1 MIIKS
6 KYAGF
11 CFGVKRAADLI
22 DSYIGKTEKTIYTL
36 GELIH
41 NDDYNVSLK
50 ERGVVILSSAEQ
62 LDGLDPEK
70 SIIFIR
76 AHGALKETYEYLE
89 KRGFEYVDATCPF
102 VKNIHDIVIREK
114 EKDAPFYVIVGD
126 SSHPEIQSICSFI
139 GGDNESYLV
148 VSDSA
153 ELEKNVEK
161 IPNDAEKRKV
171 VIAQTTQNVNEWKIS
186 SKILKK
192 LYTNT
197 TFFDTICLVTQNRQQ
212 DAVKISKD
220 VDLMVVV
227 GGQKSSNT
235 KKLYELSRENCDSIM
250 VSRADELVP
259 EKFHGKTK
267 IGITAGASTPDGIIQ
282 EVINKMTE
290 ITKNENNTE
299 NEVLLSDEMSFE
311 EMLEKSFR
319 TLNTGDKVTGVI
331 TSVTPTEIDL
341 DLGIKHTAILK
352 YDDVTDDPSV
362 DLTREFKVGD
372 ELCVLLMKF
381 NDAEGTVQVSK
392 KRVDSFANWEKVEA
406 AFNAQ
411 EIVEGKVVE
420 TVKAG
425 VIVFWNSVR
434 VFIPASQT
442 NVPKDGDLT
451 ALNGTTVRFKFIEV
465 DSQKRRAVG
474 SIRVVLR
481 EERRAQAE
489 KFWSEIE
496 EGKTYTGKVKS
507 MTNYGVFVDL
517 GGVDGMV
524 HITELSWLR
533 LKHPSEVVS
542 IGDELTVFVK
552 AFDAEKNRISLG
564 YKTAET
570 NPWKLFT
577 DTYKV
582 DDVAKAKIVNM
593 MPFGAFAEIL
603 PGVDGLIHISQISN
617 KKIVKPADVL
627 ELGQE
632 VEVKIIDVDYEAQ
645 KISLSMRA
653 LLEEEEEVAEEA
665 VEEAV
670 EETAE
675 EAQETT
681 EE

>member
-1 MIIKS
+1 MIEKS

-22 DSYIGKTEKTIYTL
+22 DSYIGKTDKTLYTL

-41 NDDYNVSLK
+41 NNDYNSSLK
-50 ERGVVILSSAEQ
+50 QRGVVILSGEED
-62 LDGLDPEK
+62 LENLDPEK

-76 AHGALKETYEYLE
+76 AHGAPLKTYEYLE
-89 KRGFEYVDATCPF
+89 SHGFEYVDATCPF
-102 VKNIHDIVIREK
+102 VKNIHDIVVREK
-114 EKDAPFYVIVGD
+114 GVDNPFFIIIGD
-126 SSHPEIQSICSFI
+126 RNHPEIRSICSRV
-139 GGDNESYLV
+139 GGAEGENYITSYDFEQL
-148 VSDSA
+148 
-153 ELEKNVEK
+153 KNSVDL
-161 IPNDAEKRKV
+161 IPDDDKRRKV
-171 VIAQTTQNVNEWKIS
+171 VVAQTTQNINEWKIS
-186 SKILKK
+186 NKFLKK

-197 TFFDTICLVTQNRQQ
+197 TFFDTICVVTQNRQE
-212 DAVKISKD
+212 DAVKISRS
-220 VDLMVVV
+220 VDLMVIV

-235 KKLYELSRENCDSIM
+235 KKLFELSRENTESVM
-250 VSRADELVP
+250 VENASELMP
-259 EKFHGKTK
+259 EIFRGKSK

-290 ITKNENNTE
+290 ITKEMNTE
-299 NEVLLSDEMSFE
+299 NEVLLNDEMSFE

-319 TLNTGDKVTGVI
+319 TLNTGDKVKGVI

-362 DLTREFKVGD
+362 ELTKEFKVGD
-372 ELCVLLMKF
+372 EITVLLMKF

-392 KRVDSFANWEKVEA
+392 KRVDSSLNWEKVEA
-406 AFNAQ
+406 AFNA
-411 EIVEGKVVE
+411 EEVIEGKVVDA
-420 TVKAG
+420 VRGG
-425 VIVFWNSVR
+425 VIVFWNAVR

-442 NVPKDGDLT
+442 AAPKDADLST
-451 ALNGTTVRFKFIEV
+451 LVGTVVKFKLIEA
-465 DSQKRRAVG
+465 DSAKRRAVG
-474 SIRVVLR
+474 SIRAVVR
-481 EERRAQAE
+481 EERKALAE
-489 KFWSEIE
+489 KFWAEIE

-533 LKHPSEVVS
+533 LKHPSEVVN
-542 IGDELTVFVK
+542 IGDELTVYVK
-552 AFDAEKNRISLG
+552 EFDAENNRISLG

-582 DDVAKAKIVNM
+582 DDVAKVKIVNM

-617 KKIVKPADVL
+617 KKIAKPADVL
-627 ELGQE
+627 EIGQE
-632 VEVKIIDVDYEAQ
+632 VEAKIIDVDFEAQ

-653 LLEEEEEVAEEA
+653 LMEEVEET

-670 EETAE
+670 EEIVE
-675 EAQETT
+675 ETT
-681 EE
+681 DAE

>member
-22 DSYIGKTEKTIYTL
+22 NSYVGKTEKNIYTL

-41 NDDYNVSLK
+41 NDDYNTALK
-50 ERGVVILSSAEQ
+50 NQGVVILQDLSE
-62 LDGLDPEK
+62 LDALDPEK

-76 AHGALKETYEYLE
+76 AHGALRETYEYLDR
-89 KRGFEYVDATCPF
+89 RGFEYVDTTCPF
-102 VKNIHDIVIREK
+102 VKNIHDIVLREK
-114 EKDAPFYVIVGD
+114 EKDNPFFIIIGD
-126 SSHPEIQSICSFI
+126 SRHPEIQSICSFI
-139 GGDNESYLV
+139 GEGDGEYLV
-148 VSDSA
+148 SSDSS

-161 IPNDAEKRKV
+161 IPKDEEKRKV

-186 SKILKK
+186 LEILKK

-197 TFFDTICLVTQNRQQ
+197 TFFDTICLVTQNRQL

-235 KKLYELSRENCDSIM
+235 KKLYELSGENCDSIM
-250 VSRADELVP
+250 IARAEELEP
-259 EKFHGKTK
+259 ERLFGKSK

-290 ITKNENNTE
+290 ITKNEMNTE
-299 NEVLLSDEMSFE
+299 VLSDEMSFE
-311 EMLEKSFR
+311 EMLNKSFR
-319 TLNTGDKVTGVI
+319 TLNTGDKVVGVI

-362 DLTREFKVGD
+362 DLVKEFKVGD
-372 ELCVLLMKF
+372 ELTVLLMKF
-381 NDAEGTVQVSK
+381 NDAEGTVAVSK

-406 AFNAQ
+406 AVAAE
-411 EIVEGKVVE
+411 EIVEGKVVD
-420 TVKAG
+420 VVRGG

-442 NVPKDGDLT
+442 NIAKDGDLSV
-451 ALNGTTVRFKFIEV
+451 LNGTTVRFKFIEA
-465 DSQKRRAVG
+465 DSQRRRAVG
-474 SIRVVLR
+474 SIRAVIR

-496 EGKTYTGKVKS
+496 EGKVYTGKVKS

-552 AFDAEKNRISLG
+552 EFDAEKNRISLG
-564 YKTAET
+564 HKTAET

-577 DTYKV
+577 DTYSV

-617 KKIVKPADVL
+617 KKIAKPADEL

-632 VEVKIIDVDYEAQ
+632 VDVKIIDVDFKAQ

-653 LLEEEEEVAEEA
+653 LIEEEEEA

-675 EAQETT
+675 EAVEETPAET

>member
-6 KYAGF
+6 EFAGF

-22 DSYIGKTEKTIYTL
+22 DSYIGKTDKTLYTL

-41 NDDYNVSLK
+41 NDDYNRSLK
-50 ERGVVILSSAEQ
+50 NRGVVILSGEED
-62 LDGLDPEK
+62 LKLLDPEK

-76 AHGALKETYEYLE
+76 AHGALGETYDYLNE
-89 KRGFEYVDATCPF
+89 KGFEYVDATCPF
-102 VKNIHDIVIREK
+102 VANIHDIVLREK
-114 EKDAPFYVIVGD
+114 EKDSPFFIIIGD
-126 SSHPEIQSICSFI
+126 RSHPEIRSICSFI
-139 GGDNESYLV
+139 GGSEGENYIACA
-148 VSDSA
+148 DSA

-161 IPNDAEKRKV
+161 IPDDSKKRKV

-186 SKILKK
+186 IKFLKK

-212 DAVKISKD
+212 DALRISSE

-235 KKLYELSRENCDSIM
+235 KKLYELSRENTESIM
-250 VSRADELVP
+250 ISNASELQPKTFV
-259 EKFHGKTK
+259 GKSK

-290 ITKNENNTE
+290 ITKNEMNTE

-319 TLNTGDKVTGVI
+319 TLNTGDKVVGVI

-362 DLTREFKVGD
+362 DLTKEFKVGD
-372 ELCVLLMKF
+372 ELLVLLMKF

-420 TVKAG
+420 TLKAG

-442 NVPKDGDLT
+442 NIPKDGDLST
-451 ALNGTTVRFKFIEV
+451 LNGTTVRFKFIEA

-474 SIRVVLR
+474 SIRAVIR
-481 EERRAQAE
+481 EERKALAE

-552 AFDAEKNRISLG
+552 EFDREKNRISLG
-564 YKTAET
+564 HKTAET

-577 DTYKV
+577 DTYNV

-617 KKIVKPADVL
+617 KKIAKPADVL
-627 ELGQE
+627 EIGQE

-653 LLEEEEEVAEEA
+653 LIED
-665 VEEAV
+665 EEAV

-675 EAQETT
+675 EVVEETVET
-681 EE
+681 VEE